1 MNSLSKLT
9 KDQKRAIISKS
20 KRICVIAT
28 AGSGKTK
35 VLADRLCYLIEKKST
50 VPNSILALTFTNKAK
65 DEITKRVESLLST
78 THVFPEIRTID
89 SLALSIAQDYTG
101 KTIDPEHDIITYG
114 EILKTA
120 IKALQDKS
128 FGDRVRNQYTNL
140 LIDEFQD
147 INPTQFLFLTLLLT
161 NDTSLFVV
169 GDDDQNIYQWR
180 ESTSEYLINFK
191 SYFPSGEIIVL
202 DECFRCSGRIV
213 DAMNMLI
220 SNNKHRY
227 PKTIKTSNP
236 LGKQIE
242 YTRYHSLDD
251 EISSIVA
258 SIKAFSKEGYNQKSI
273 AVLLRKNDHTDITR
287 EKLEKNGLKEVD
299 VATIHSSKGNEYDI
313 VFVAGLNDNLLP
325 FFESKKNSFDD
336 ERNVLFVAI
345 SRAKKML
352 FLSSF
357 MIDEGKG
364 FSKLY
369 KESRF
374 INEIRPLLKT
384 QKTKLKTIAANK
396 LVAGKRYYFLPQKK
410 MITYICS
417 SNNRYIFGDRRSC
430 KITLTKKEI
439 SRFLREKIG

>member
-9 KDQKRAIISKS
+9 KDKKRAIISKS

-65 DEITKRVESLLST
+65 DEITKRVESLLSNT
-78 THVFPEIRTID
+78 YAFPDIRTID
-89 SLALSIAQDYTG
+89 SLSLFIAQDYTG
-101 KTIDPEHDIITYG
+101 KNINPDDDNTSYD

-242 YTRYHSLDD
+242 YT
-251 EISSIVA
+251 
-258 SIKAFSKEGYNQKSI
+258 
-273 AVLLRKNDHTDITR
+273 
-287 EKLEKNGLKEVD
+287 
-299 VATIHSSKGNEYDI
+299 
-313 VFVAGLNDNLLP
+313 
-325 FFESKKNSFDD
+325 
-336 ERNVLFVAI
+336 
-345 SRAKKML
+345 
-352 FLSSF
+352 
-357 MIDEGKG
+357 
-364 FSKLY
+364 
-369 KESRF
+369 
-374 INEIRPLLKT
+374 
-384 QKTKLKTIAANK
+384 
-396 LVAGKRYYFLPQKK
+396 
-410 MITYICS
+410 
-417 SNNRYIFGDRRSC
+417 
-430 KITLTKKEI
+430 
-439 SRFLREKIG
+439 